1 MMSGQDFKLIKED
14 ILDKKLTA
22 ENVIGKKVVD
32 RDGKTVGKVKDIG
45 LQAAFQETSG
55 STYASSTT
63 SGSSSSTTSRSIP
76 SSTTTSPTPSSTGA
90 GAMTGR
96 PSGMQSQQVSLYVEL
111 DNDLGLE
118 GDDLAAIPASS
129 VQFDSTKKEL
139 RLQIASS
146 ELKSKLQQSSTS
158 QSGSFRRSTDN

>member
-1 MMSGQDFKLIKED
+1 MMSGQDFKLIKKD
-14 ILDKKLTA
+14 KLDQKLTA

-32 RDGKTVGKVKDIG
+32 REGQTVGKVKDIG
-45 LQAAFQETSG
+45 LGAALQEASG
-55 STYASSTT
+55 STYASSSTSATTTPGTT
-63 SGSSSSTTSRSIP
+63 SSTP
-76 SSTTTSPTPSSTGA
+76 SSTTGA

-96 PSGMQSQQVSLYVEL
+96 PSGMQSQQVNLYVEL

-139 RLQIASS
+139 KLQIASS
-146 ELKSKLQQSSTS
+146 ELKARLQQSSTS
-158 QSGSFRRSTDN
+158 PSGSSPSGSTRRGSTNN